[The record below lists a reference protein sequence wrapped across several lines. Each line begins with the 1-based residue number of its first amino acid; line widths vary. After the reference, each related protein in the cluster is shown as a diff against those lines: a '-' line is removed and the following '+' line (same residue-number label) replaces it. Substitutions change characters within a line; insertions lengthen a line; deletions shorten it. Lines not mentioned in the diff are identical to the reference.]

1 MWALR
6 FNHLG
11 ILDCVILMED
21 VSQYTQKDLIFIQD
35 FFFNDFDQYHT
46 YSFDRNCAIFGLNE
60 DKYFIP

>member
-1 MWALR
+1 MWTLR

-35 FFFNDFDQYHT
+35 FFFNDFDQYIRIALIEIAQF
-46 YSFDRNCAIFGLNE
+46 SA
-60 DKYFIP
+60 